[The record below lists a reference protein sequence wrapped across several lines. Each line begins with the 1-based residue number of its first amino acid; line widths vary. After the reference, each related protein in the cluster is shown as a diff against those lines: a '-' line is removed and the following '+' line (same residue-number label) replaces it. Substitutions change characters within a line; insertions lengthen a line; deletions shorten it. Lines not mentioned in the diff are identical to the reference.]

1 MSEGG
6 TTATSTAGEL
16 SREAIAAVDPSDQLS
31 DVLALPEHLR
41 DAVWRVESAIMQ
53 DFDTEDGLV
62 VAGMGGSAIG
72 GALARAALGDHA
84 SRPIFVTRAYGLPTW
99 TTPNTMVLCASYSG
113 ETEETLACARQAH
126 RQGADLLI
134 VGSGGALV
142 GLAQEW
148 GVAYARVPDA
158 LATGPRTALGYLF
171 GAMAGAF
178 GACGLA
184 SEGIASAAAEGV
196 EAVDSALARELGERL
211 ADTIPLIYGAG
222 PMGAVAYRWKTQM
235 NENAK
240 MHAFSHALPEL
251 AHNEIVGWQGAPPGR
266 FAAVLLSDPGQ
277 DAAVHRSIAATADL
291 IAADAAVVEV
301 VEGRG
306 ATPAARAFSLVAQGD
321 WASYGAALR
330 RGVDP
335 TPVANIDTLKR
346 ALRG

>member
-1 MSEGG
+1 M
-6 TTATSTAGEL
+6 
-16 SREAIAAVDPSDQLS
+16 I
-31 DVLALPEHLR
+31 
-41 DAVWRVESAIMQ
+41 
-53 DFDTEDGLV
+53 
-62 VAGMGGSAIG
+62 AGMGGSGIG
-72 GALARAALGDHA
+72 GALARAVLGDAA
-84 SRPIFVTRAYGLPTW
+84 SRPIVIARDYALPAW
-99 TTPNTMVLCASYSG
+99 TTPDATVLCVSYSG

-148 GVAYARVPDA
+148 GAACAQVPGA
-158 LATGPRTALGYLF
+158 VATGKPRAALGYLF

-184 SEGIASAAAEGV
+184 SEGIASAAAEGA
-196 EAVDSALARELGERL
+196 EAVGGESARELGERL

-222 PMGAVAYRWKTQM
+222 PMGAVAYRWKTQL

-266 FAAVLLSDPGQ
+266 FAAVFLSDVGQ
-277 DAAVHRSIAATADL
+277 DEAVHRSIAAITDL
-291 IAADAAVVEV
+291 IAADAALVEIV
-301 VEGRG
+301 QGRG
-306 ATPAARAFSLVAQGD
+306 ETPAARAFSLVAQGD
-321 WASYGAALR
+321 WASYGAALA

-335 TPVANIDTLKR
+335 TPIENIETLKR
-346 ALRG
+346 ALHG